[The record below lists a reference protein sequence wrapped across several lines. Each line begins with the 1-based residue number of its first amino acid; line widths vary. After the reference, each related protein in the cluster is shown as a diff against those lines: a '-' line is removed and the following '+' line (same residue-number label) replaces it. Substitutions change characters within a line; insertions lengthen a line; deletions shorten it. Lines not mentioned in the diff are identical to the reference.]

1 MQNEDWERKLKALQA
16 QFEEKENLRERTQAQ
31 ADRAMAEMGAKIN
44 VFKDPFM
51 DRATEAEDLMAKIR
65 ALNGDE
71 GSENLSTA
79 DRAGISP
86 GSSAKG
92 SSAADGSGLAD

>member
-1 MQNEDWERKLKALQA
+1 
-16 QFEEKENLRERTQAQ
+16 
-31 ADRAMAEMGAKIN
+31 MAEMGAKIN

-65 ALNGDE
+65 ALNGEE
-71 GSENLSTA
+71 GSENLSTT

-86 GSSAKG
+86 GSSGKG
-92 SSAADGSGLAD
+92 SSAAGGAGGSGAD

>member
-1 MQNEDWERKLKALQA
+1 
-16 QFEEKENLRERTQAQ
+16 
-31 ADRAMAEMGAKIN
+31 MAEMGAKIN

-79 DRAGISP
+79 DRAVNRWKIVDFGL
-86 GSSAKG
+86 SAEFNF
-92 SSAADGSGLAD
+92 